1 MDCYIQAQ
9 GHSDGHF
16 IDCECSIVGQGHRDG
31 HFIDCEFS
39 IVDLVCWSQC
49 TVTKKQT
56 LCKESESMQRKW
68 KHNVASLFA
77 PGLVISNSTSQQ

>member
-16 IDCECSIVGQGHRDG
+16 IDCECSIVGQGHNDG

-39 IVDLVCWSQC
+39 IVDWVCWS
-49 TVTKKQT
+49 
-56 LCKESESMQRKW
+56 
-68 KHNVASLFA
+68 
-77 PGLVISNSTSQQ
+77 